1 MTYSAAGL
9 IQSTDL
15 NGFVSTGSPNFNNI
29 WSIGSGNSGWGQ
41 TAVSTVTAGTVV
53 SFNPWNTLITNMA
66 SAAAHQG
73 TSITAITAPV
83 AGNTIAYLSALSTNL
98 TSINNGRLNAAAV
111 GTDITTSA
119 TRTANWGTAVS
130 IPVVTSTIT
139 ITFSTTDTA
148 RYFFNAGGTLRI
160 SCSRS
165 AGTGNPQD
173 LAWTQLCTD
182 IGTLALPAVSTAQ
195 TIAGTSYTGFTK
207 IGGGGTAPSI
217 YVRNGYYNLT
227 GTPTTYF
234 RQFSNTGVYTGD
246 NLSMNLSVSSNIVT
260 ISVIFTDVSSG
271 TAADTVTGNL
281 TVTAVAR
288 PPSTVNITNS
298 WGTPTVAVT
307 APA

>member
-1 MTYSAAGL
+1 MTYALGGL
-9 IQSTDL
+9 IQATDL

-29 WSIGSGNSGWGQ
+29 WSTGSSDAGYGQ
-41 TAVSTVTAGTVV
+41 TAVSTVTAGTTV

-66 SAAAHQG
+66 SVAAHQG
-73 TSITAITAPV
+73 TTITAITAPV
-83 AGNTIAYLSALSTNL
+83 SGNTVAYLSALSTNL

-111 GTDITTSA
+111 GTDITITG
-119 TRTANWGTAVS
+119 TRTADWGTAVS

-139 ITFSTTDTA
+139 VTFASA
-148 RYFFNAGGTLRI
+148 NAVRYFFNAGGTLRI
-160 SCSRS
+160 SCSRTLGS
-165 AGTGNPQD
+165 GNPQD

-182 IGTLALPAVSTAQ
+182 TGTLALPAVSTAQ
-195 TIAGTSYTGFTK
+195 TIAGTSFTGFTK
-207 IGGGGTAPSI
+207 IGGAGTPST

-234 RQFSNTGVYTGD
+234 QQFSSTGVYTGD
-246 NLSMNLSVSSNIVT
+246 NLAMNLSVSSNIVT

-271 TAADTVTGNL
+271 TAADTVTGSL
-281 TVTAVAR
+281 TVTATAR
-288 PPSTVNITNS
+288 PPSTTNITNS

>member
-1 MTYSAAGL
+1 MTYALGGL
-9 IQSTDL
+9 IQATDL

-29 WSIGSGNSGWGQ
+29 WSTGSSSSGYGQ
-41 TAVSTVTAGTVV
+41 TAVNTVTAGTTV
-53 SFNPWNTLITNMA
+53 SFNPWSTLITNMA

-83 AGNTIAYLSALSTNL
+83 AGNTVAYLSALSTNL

-119 TRTANWGTAVS
+119 TRTTDWGTAVS
-130 IPVVTSTIT
+130 IPVVTSTVT
-139 ITFSTTDTA
+139 ITFSSSTTA

-160 SCSRS
+160 SCSRTLG
-165 AGTGNPQD
+165 AGNPQD

-195 TIAGTSYTGFTK
+195 TIAGTSFTGFTK
-207 IGGGGTAPSI
+207 IGGGGTAPST
-217 YVRNGYYNLT
+217 YVRNGYYDLT

-234 RQFSNTGVYTGD
+234 QQFSSTGVYTGD

-271 TAADTVTGNL
+271 TADDTVTGSL
-281 TVTAVAR
+281 TVTATAR
-288 PPSTVNITNS
+288 PPSTANIANS

>member
-1 MTYSAAGL
+1 MTYAAGSL
-9 IQSTDL
+9 VEATDL
-15 NGFVSTGSPNFNNI
+15 NGFVSTNTPNFNNI
-29 WSIGSGNSGWGQ
+29 WSTGSLSSGYGQ
-41 TAVSTVTAGTVV
+41 TALSTVVAGTSVT
-53 SFNPWNTLITNMA
+53 FNPWAALITGIA
-66 SAAAHQG
+66 SAALHQG
-73 TSITAITAPV
+73 TTITAITPVV
-83 AGNTIAYLSALSTNL
+83 AGDKIAFLSALSTNL
-98 TSINNGRLNAAAV
+98 TSTNNGRLNAAAV

-139 ITFSTTDTA
+139 VTFASANAA

-160 SCSRS
+160 SCSRTGG
-165 AGTGNPQD
+165 AGNPQD

-195 TIAGTSYTGFTK
+195 TIAGTSFTGFTK

-227 GTPTTYF
+227 GTATTYF

-260 ISVIFTDVSSG
+260 ISVIFTDVLSG
-271 TAADTVTGNL
+271 IATDTVTGSL
-281 TVTAVAR
+281 TVTATAR